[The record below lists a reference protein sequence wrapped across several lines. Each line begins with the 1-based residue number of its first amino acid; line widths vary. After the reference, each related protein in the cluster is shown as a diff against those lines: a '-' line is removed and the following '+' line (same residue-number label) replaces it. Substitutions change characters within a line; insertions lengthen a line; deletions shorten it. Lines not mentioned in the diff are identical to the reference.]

1 MSKITLLGIKRF
13 KSKKGNEVCILSL
26 SRPYTVEEND
36 HGSYGCEIRT
46 EFAPENQVN
55 DFKADDIGKPVDI
68 EYGFN
73 DFGRPSIKKI
83 LVLK

>member
-36 HGSYGCEIRT
+36 RGSYGSEIRT
-46 EFAPENQVN
+46 EFAPENQIN
-55 DFKADDIGKPVDI
+55 EFKAEDIGKAVEI
-68 EYGFN
+68 KYGFN
-73 DFGRPSIKKI
+73 DFGRPSIEKI
-83 LVLK
+83 TVVK

>member
-36 HGSYGCEIRT
+36 RGSFGCDIRT
-46 EFAPENQVN
+46 EFAPESQIN
-55 DFKADDIGKPVDI
+55 DFKADDIGKTVEI
-68 EYGFN
+68 KYGFN
-73 DFGRPSIKKI
+73 DFGRPSIEKI
-83 LVLK
+83 TVIK